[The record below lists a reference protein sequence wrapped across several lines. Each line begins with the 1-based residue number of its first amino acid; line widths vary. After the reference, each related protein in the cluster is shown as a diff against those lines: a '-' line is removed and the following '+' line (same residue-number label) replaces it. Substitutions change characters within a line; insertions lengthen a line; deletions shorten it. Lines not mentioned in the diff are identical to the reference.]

1 MLQLY
6 PPLPTAP
13 DAKPHRPIWIDL
25 QNPTP
30 EEEALVESEHGIR
43 IPTHSQ
49 LQEIESSSRLRVE
62 GQTLMMSMPLGVQDN
77 RFATGPLPLGFVLT
91 PDILV
96 TVRYCDI
103 HAFPDVQATLLRTHG
118 DCTSAAVFCALLEAM
133 VDFAADRLEQIGA
146 DLGGVSQRIFGS
158 SAEPPPPGPRINS
171 AMHQN
176 LIKVGQTGEHLSRIR
191 ESLLGLGRIASF
203 SAETAAWLQSD
214 IHVRLKTVRGDLAS
228 LSDYESHLSGKTQFL
243 QDAVLGF
250 INTQQNDI
258 FKVLTIV
265 SVVGVPPTLIA
276 SIYGMNFHNIPE
288 YEWKYGYQWGLGA
301 IALSILLPIV
311 WFKWRKWW

>member
-1 MLQLY
+1 MLQIY
-6 PPLPTAP
+6 PPIPTAP

-25 QNPTP
+25 QSPSA

-43 IPTHSQ
+43 IPTHAQ
-49 LQEIESSSRLRVE
+49 LQEIETSSRLRLE
-62 GQTLMMSMPLGVQDN
+62 GQTLLMSMPLGVQDK
-77 RFATGPLPLGFVLT
+77 RFANAPVPLGFVLT
-91 PDILV
+91 PDILI

-103 HAFPDVQATLLRTHG
+103 HAFPDVQATLLRTHSE
-118 DCTSAAVFCALLEAM
+118 CTSAAVFASLLEAM

-146 DLGGVSQRIFGS
+146 ELGGVSQRIFGS
-158 SAEPPPPGPRINS
+158 PDQPVPARQRINS

-176 LIKVGQTGEHLSRIR
+176 LIGVGRSGENLSRIR
-191 ESLLGLGRIASF
+191 ESLLGLERIAAF
-203 SAETAAWLQSD
+203 SAEAADWLETG
-214 IHVRLKTVRGDLAS
+214 IRTRLKTVRHDLAS

-288 YEWKYGYQWGLGA
+288 YEWKYGYEYGLGA
-301 IALSILLPIV
+301 IALSIVLPIL

>member
-1 MLQLY
+1 MLHIY
-6 PPLPTAP
+6 PPVPT
-13 DAKPHRPIWIDL
+13 DAQSKPHRPIWIDL
-25 QNPTP
+25 LRPTSD
-30 EEEALVESEHGIR
+30 EEALVQSEHGIR
-43 IPTHSQ
+43 IPTHAQ
-49 LQEIESSSRLRVE
+49 LSEIESSSRLRVE
-62 GQTLMMSMPLGVQDN
+62 GQTLLMSMPLGLQDD
-77 RFATGPLPLGFVLT
+77 RFASTPLPLGFVLT
-91 PDILV
+91 PELLV

-103 HAFPDVQATLLRTHG
+103 HAFPDVQSTLR
-118 DCTSAAVFCALLEAM
+118 EAM

-158 SAEPPPPGPRINS
+158 PAQPLPSRSRFNS
-171 AMHQN
+171 AMQQN
-176 LIKVGQTGEHLSRIR
+176 LIGVGQTGELLSRIR

-203 SAETAAWLQSD
+203 TTEAVAWLPTE
-214 IHVRLKTVRGDLAS
+214 VRARLKTVRHDLAS
-228 LSDYESHLSGKTQFL
+228 LSDYENHLSGKTQFL

-288 YEWKYGYQWGLGA
+288 YQWKYGYPYGLGV
-301 IALSILLPIV
+301 IALSIIVPIL